1 MWNFIKYCIY
11 CMLDVIADSSRQTHK
26 ESFVGIIT
34 LAIFLAITLGILYL
48 IVFIANKLYKK

>member
-1 MWNFIKYCIY
+1 MWNFIKYCLY
-11 CMLDVIADSSRQTHK
+11 CMLDVIADSSKQTPK
-26 ESFVGIIT
+26 ESLVGLIT